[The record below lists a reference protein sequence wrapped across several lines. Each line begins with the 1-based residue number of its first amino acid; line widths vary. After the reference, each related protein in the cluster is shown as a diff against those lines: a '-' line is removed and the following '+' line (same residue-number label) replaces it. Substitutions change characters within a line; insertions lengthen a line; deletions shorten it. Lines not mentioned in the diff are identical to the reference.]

1 MYHTCTEIRPVL
13 KEHGVNTKQERI
25 EALERQISR
34 LTRRIAI
41 LDQRSNRYSWARVA
55 IFFGGIVLSIG
66 GYGIAQWWLA
76 GTLALLAIIAFSVVA
91 YFQGKIDRC
100 IVRHKIWSYIKS
112 THIARM
118 RLDWNVI
125 PAVHATALGT
135 GHPFESDLDITGER
149 SLHRLVSTAISGE
162 GTRRLHEWLLNTNPD
177 LDIIHRRQ
185 MLVRELLRLTR
196 FRDKLTLKSL
206 LASRQIAEQLEGNR
220 LITWLNQLNGTA
232 ALPSLLWGSIALSII
247 TLVLAILNVVGL
259 LSPLWIASLLCSLF
273 LFLNTKKIRGDVFE
287 DAYYLRDA
295 FTTTSTVFE
304 YLEKY
309 PYSNKSRLKKLC
321 EPFFIDQEHRPSQLL
336 KGIARIANAAT
347 LAKNPYLWLPINA
360 LVPWDTYCAYRL
372 RRYKVQIA
380 AYLPQWLDVWFE
392 LEALNSLASF
402 AYLNPTY
409 TLPNVVADTSLIR
422 QNALFE
428 AAELGHPLL
437 PDEQKITNNFTF
449 HKEGEVVIITGS
461 NMSGKSTF
469 LRTLGINLCLAF
481 AGGPVNASG
490 FHTTLFRIFTCIK
503 VSDSVTDGYSYF
515 YAEVRRLKALL
526 TELQHDGYP
535 LFFLIDEIFKGTN
548 NRERLIGSRSFV
560 HALVGRNCLGC
571 ISTHDLE
578 LVTLANTLSGV
589 TNYHFREDV
598 IDGEMVFDYRIRSGP
613 SPTTNALK
621 IMQLEGL
628 PVDEIGERV

>member
-1 MYHTCTEIRPVL
+1 MT
-13 KEHGVNTKQERI
+13 TKQERI

-34 LTRRIAI
+34 LTRRINI
-41 LDQRSNRYSWARVA
+41 LDQRSNRYSWTRVA
-55 IFFGGIVLSIG
+55 IFFGGIVLVIL
-66 GYGIAQWWLA
+66 GYVVAHWWLA
-76 GTLALLAIIAFSVVA
+76 IMLALLAIIAFSVVA
-91 YFQGKIDRC
+91 YFQGKIDRS
-100 IVRHKIWSYIKS
+100 IVRHKVWSYIKS

-118 RLDWNVI
+118 RLDWSVI
-125 PAVHATALGT
+125 PAVPATALQT

-149 SLHRLVSTAISGE
+149 SLHRLLNTAISGE
-162 GTRRLHEWLLNTNPD
+162 GTRRLHEWLLTTSPD
-177 LDIIHRRQ
+177 LNTTQTRQ
-185 MLVRELLRLTR
+185 ALVRELLPLTR

-220 LITWLNQLNGTA
+220 LTTWLNQMNGTA
-232 ALPSLLWGSIALSII
+232 ALPSLLWGSIALCVL
-247 TLVLAILNVVGL
+247 TLVLAILNVVGF

-295 FTTTSTVFE
+295 FATTSTVFE

-309 PYSNKSRLKKLC
+309 SYPAHSRLKKLC
-321 EPFFIDQEHRPSQLL
+321 EPFFMDSEHRPSQLL
-336 KGIARIANAAT
+336 KGLARIANAAT
-347 LAKNPYLWLPINA
+347 LAKNPFLWLPINA

-380 AYLPQWLDVWFE
+380 AYLPQWLDIWFE
-392 LEALNSLASF
+392 LEVVNSLASF

-409 TLPNVVADTSLIR
+409 TFPDVTANATS
-422 QNALFE
+422 QGALFE
-428 AAELGHPLL
+428 ATALGHPLL
-437 PDEQKITNNFTF
+437 LDEQKVTNDFTF
-449 HKEGEVVIITGS
+449 QRQGEVVIITGS

-481 AGGPVNASG
+481 AGGPVNAST
-490 FHTTLFRIFTCIK
+490 FSTTLFRIFTCIK

-526 TELQHDGYP
+526 TELQQDGYP

-578 LVTLANTLSGV
+578 LVTLANTLPGV
-589 TNYHFREDV
+589 TNYHFKEDV
-598 IDGEMVFDYRIRSGP
+598 IDGEMVFDYHIRSGP

>member
-1 MYHTCTEIRPVL
+1 MI
-13 KEHGVNTKQERI
+13 TKQERI

-34 LTRRIAI
+34 LARRKKI
-41 LDQRSNRYSWARVA
+41 LDQRSNRYSWTRVA
-55 IFFGGIVLSIG
+55 IFFGGIVLTIIG
-66 GYGIAQWWLA
+66 YVVARWALA
-76 GTLALLAIIAFSVVA
+76 ITLALLAIIVFSVMA
-91 YFQGKIDRC
+91 YFQGKIDRS
-100 IVRHKIWSYIKS
+100 IVRHKVWSYIKT

-118 RLDWNVI
+118 RLDWNDI
-125 PAVHATALGT
+125 PMVHSTALQS

-149 SLHRLVSTAISGE
+149 SLHRLVNTAVSGE
-162 GTRRLHEWLLNTNPD
+162 GTSRLHEWFLTTNPD
-177 LDIIHRRQ
+177 LNTTQSRQ
-185 MLVRELLRLTR
+185 ILVRELLPLTR

-206 LASRQIAEQLEGNR
+206 LASRQITEQLEGNR
-220 LITWLNQLNGTA
+220 LTTWLNQMNGTA
-232 ALPSLLWGSIALSII
+232 ALPLLLWASVALSVL
-247 TLVLAILNVVGL
+247 TLVLALLNAVSL
-259 LSPLWIASLLCSLF
+259 LPPLWIVSLLCSLF
-273 LFLNTKKIRGDVFE
+273 LFLNTKKTRGDVFD

-295 FTTTSTVFE
+295 FATTSTVFE

-309 PYSNKSRLKKLC
+309 PYQANSRLKTLC
-321 EPFFIDQEHRPSQLL
+321 EPFFVDREHRPSQLL

-347 LAKNPYLWLPINA
+347 LAKNPFLWLPINA

-372 RRYKVQIA
+372 RRYKVHIS
-380 AYLPQWLDVWFE
+380 AYLPQWLNVWFE

-409 TLPNVVADTSLIR
+409 ILPNVVADTASR
-422 QNALFE
+422 SQKALFE
-428 AAELGHPLL
+428 ATELGHPLL
-437 PDEQKITNNFTF
+437 LDEQKVTNDFTF
-449 HKEGEVVIITGS
+449 HKQGEVVIITGS

-481 AGGPVNASG
+481 AGGPVNANT
-490 FHTTLFRIFTCIK
+490 FHTTLLRVFTCIK

-526 TELQHDGYP
+526 TELQQDGYP

-578 LVTLANTLSGV
+578 LVTLAITLPGV
-589 TNYHFREDV
+589 TNYHFKEDV
-598 IDGEMVFDYRIRSGP
+598 IEGAMVFDYHIRSGP